1 MTASFFGYLS
11 SLNLF
16 VKCCLFRKQGDTS
29 LLGIELLLFSFTP
42 LLLTGSVVPAFAVPS
57 PQIAQIAPFSITR
70 PNLQLGSQGQPV
82 SELQAALKLLG
93 FYTGAVDG
101 IYNEATAKA
110 VSQFQLAAGLNANG
124 IVDAIT
130 WQKLFPGEAIA
141 SSPSPSSTTAVT
153 NSANNFPVPT
163 QIVNNSTTTTTQTA
177 NNSTAT
183 TTQIVNNSTTT
194 TNQTANNSTTT
205 TTPEPKPATPPK
217 QTTSTNSQKKTVTQS
232 SSNRSQQSTRTQQS
246 TSSQPTKR
254 TQQST
259 RSTRS
264 TRSQST
270 KRTQPTPRFEQ
281 ISGVQYTSKGYP
293 ILRPGMN
300 NAEVRRLQLRL
311 RKLGYLKSDAD
322 GDFGQETEAAVQ
334 ALQKRY
340 DIEPDGVVGGETWEV
355 LLRRR

>member
-11 SLNLF
+11 SLNPF
-16 VKCCLFRKQGDTS
+16 VKCCLFRKQEDKS
-29 LLGIELLLFSFTP
+29 LVGIELLLFSSAP
-42 LLLTGSVVPAFAVPS
+42 VLLSVFAIPAFAAPL
-57 PQIAQIAPFSITR
+57 PQIAQIAQVSITR

-82 SELQAALKLLG
+82 SELQSALKLLG
-93 FYTGAVDG
+93 FYTGVVDG

-110 VSQFQLAAGLNANG
+110 VSQFQQAAGLNANG
-124 IVDAIT
+124 IVDTIT

-141 SSPSPSSTTAVT
+141 SASSPPPTSTTTVT
-153 NSANNFPVPT
+153 NSASNFPVPT

-177 NNSTAT
+177 NNST
-183 TTQIVNNSTTT
+183 TTT
-194 TNQTANNSTTT
+194 TQTANNSTALTT
-205 TTPEPKPATPPK
+205 PPEPKPATPPK

-246 TSSQPTKR
+246 T
-254 TQQST
+254 
-259 RSTRS
+259 RS

-270 KRTQPTPRFEQ
+270 QRTQPTPRFEQ
-281 ISGVQYTSKGYP
+281 IPGVQYTSKGYP
-293 ILRPGMN
+293 ILRPGMS

-322 GDFGQETEAAVQ
+322 GDFGKETEAAVQ
-334 ALQKRY
+334 TLQKRY
-340 DIEPDGVVGGETWEV
+340 DIEPDGVVGGATWEI

>member
-163 QIVNNSTTTTTQTA
+163 QIVNNSTTTT
-177 NNSTAT
+177 
-183 TTQIVNNSTTT
+183 
-194 TNQTANNSTTT
+194 NQTANNSTTT

-322 GDFGQETEAAVQ
+322 GDFGEETEAAVQ

>member
-11 SLNLF
+11 SLNSF
-16 VKCCLFRKQGDTS
+16 VKCCLFRQKQKDRS
-29 LLGIELLLFSFTP
+29 FSGIELLLFSSAP
-42 LLLTGSVVPAFAVPS
+42 LLLTAAVVPASAAPS
-57 PQIAQIAPFSITR
+57 PKIVQIAQVSIAR

-110 VSQFQLAAGLNANG
+110 VSQFQKAAGLNANG
-124 IVDAIT
+124 IVDTIT

-141 SSPSPSSTTAVT
+141 SSPSPTSTTTVT
-153 NSANNFPVPT
+153 NSASNFPVPT

-183 TTQIVNNSTTT
+183 TTQ
-194 TNQTANNSTTT
+194 TANNSTTLT
-205 TTPEPKPATPPK
+205 TPPEPKPATPLQ

-232 SSNRSQQSTRTQQS
+232 SSNRSQQSTT
-246 TSSQPTKR
+246 SQPTKR

-264 TRSQST
+264 QST
-270 KRTQPTPRFEQ
+270 KPTQPTPRFEQ
-281 ISGVQYTSKGYP
+281 IPGVQYTSKGYP
-293 ILRPGMN
+293 ILRPGMS

-322 GDFGQETEAAVQ
+322 GDFGKETEAAVQ

>member
-11 SLNLF
+11 SLNPF
-16 VKCCLFRKQGDTS
+16 VKCCLFRQKQGNRF
-29 LLGIELLLFSFTP
+29 LLGIELLLFSSTP
-42 LLLTGSVVPAFAVPS
+42 LLFTAFAVPAFAAPS
-57 PQIAQIAPFSITR
+57 PQIFQIAQVSITR

-82 SELQAALKLLG
+82 SELQSALKLLG

-110 VSQFQLAAGLNANG
+110 VSQFQQAAGLNANG
-124 IVDAIT
+124 IVDAVT

-141 SSPSPSSTTAVT
+141 SSPSPNSTTAVT
-153 NSANNFPVPT
+153 NSASNFPVPT

-183 TTQIVNNSTTT
+183 TTQ
-194 TNQTANNSTTT
+194 TANNSTALTT
-205 TTPEPKPATPPK
+205 SPEPKPATPPQ

-232 SSNRSQQSTRTQQS
+232 SSNRSQQST
-246 TSSQPTKR
+246 SSQPTKR

-259 RSTRS
+259 RSP
-264 TRSQST
+264 RSQST

-293 ILRPGMN
+293 ILRPRMN

-322 GDFGQETEAAVQ
+322 GDFGEETEAAVQ

-340 DIEPDGVVGGETWEV
+340 NIEPDGVVGGATWEI
-355 LLRRR
+355 LLRQR

>member
-11 SLNLF
+11 SLNPF
-16 VKCCLFRKQGDTS
+16 VKCCLFRKQGDRS
-29 LLGIELLLFSFTP
+29 LVGIQLLLFSSAPVF
-42 LLLTGSVVPAFAVPS
+42 LSVFAIPAFAAPH
-57 PQIAQIAPFSITR
+57 IAQIAQVSITR

-110 VSQFQLAAGLNANG
+110 VSQFQKAAGLNANG
-124 IVDAIT
+124 IVDTIT

-141 SSPSPSSTTAVT
+141 SASSPLPTSTTTVT
-153 NSANNFPVPT
+153 NSASNFPVPT

-177 NNSTAT
+177 NNSTALT
-183 TTQIVNNSTTT
+183 TP
-194 TNQTANNSTTT
+194 
-205 TTPEPKPATPPK
+205 PEPKPATPPK

-232 SSNRSQQSTRTQQS
+232 SSNRSQQST
-246 TSSQPTKR
+246 SSQPTKR
-254 TQQST
+254 TQQ
-259 RSTRS
+259 STRS

-281 ISGVQYTSKGYP
+281 IPGVQYTSKGYP

-322 GDFGQETEAAVQ
+322 GDFGKETEAAVQ

-340 DIEPDGVVGGETWEV
+340 DIEPDGVVGGATWEI

>member
-16 VKCCLFRKQGDTS
+16 VKCCLFRQKQGDTS
-29 LLGIELLLFSFTP
+29 LLGIELLLFSFAP
-42 LLLTGSVVPAFAVPS
+42 LLLTGSTVPAFAVPS

-177 NNSTAT
+177 NNST
-183 TTQIVNNSTTT
+183 TTT
-194 TNQTANNSTTT
+194 TQTANNSTTT
-205 TTPEPKPATPPK
+205 TIPEPKPATPPK

-259 RSTRS
+259 RSTP
-264 TRSQST
+264 SQST

-355 LLRRR
+355 LLQRR